1 MIKDIQKKILL
12 KYPLIWNTKFVPML
26 VIGVLFNILYF
37 VIGFLNGNIDFSGK
51 RNYDGETTAIM
62 FGILLSILTTIV
74 WLVYY
79 FKNNALKSFYSKSK
93 NALFYEWLQIFI
105 ISFLLI
111 SFYIPFSIGKQ
122 IHERNYFSES
132 EATKRCETIALADI
146 FIDGYFDPTE
156 VDSTTSILKDTIID
170 GEYRYAQLFYKD
182 SMKFQGKKYAQYS
195 LLNRRAYDFSLISK
209 EKDSLNNIEVKK
221 WLVDNQQ
228 HKIKDLMNNY
238 LKIVNE
244 HNLKNNL
251 TTEKWFEEVYN
262 HPHFTNFAYIRPY
275 FEEFEADKSYESY
288 KDGIITSWPKSE
300 NQNKY
305 SSLFV
310 QQDIL
315 KSKYDIVSK
324 AHTNPFIEYEG
335 LLVFLCCALGL
346 SILIFSFRVTSG
358 KSWLIAVVTV
368 GVLNILFGILTI
380 FFSSELTYF
389 YLALLTFIIFKIYF
403 IKIYVDKKG
412 LGLSR
417 IVLNVLLWS
426 FPFMIPIIYG
436 LIMQYYQSYEYSRGI
451 DYISKEYRWLRDN
464 FLNMLTVNLIICIIV
479 LLTMSRIIRT
489 WKGIAEE

>member
-26 VIGVLFNILYF
+26 VIGIFFNCLYF
-37 VIGFLNGNIDFSGK
+37 GIGFLNGNIDFSGR
-51 RNYDGETTAIM
+51 RNYDGETTAVM
-62 FGILLSILTTIV
+62 FGILLSILTAIV
-74 WLVYY
+74 WLIFY

-122 IHERNYFSES
+122 IHERNYFSKS

-146 FIDGYFDPTE
+146 FIDGYFAPTE
-156 VDSTTSILKDTIID
+156 VDSTTSILKDTVIN

-195 LLNRRAYDFSLISK
+195 LMNRRAYEFSLISK
-209 EKDSLNNIEVKK
+209 QEDSLKTIEVKN

-228 HKIKDLMNNY
+228 YKVKNLMSDY
-238 LKIVNE
+238 LKIVEE

-251 TTEKWFEEVYN
+251 TLEKWFGEVYN
-262 HPHFTNFAYIRPY
+262 YPNFTNFSYIRPY
-275 FEEFEADKSYESY
+275 FEEFEAEKSYNNYENDY
-288 KDGIITSWPKSE
+288 VVTSPKYG

-324 AHTNPFIEYEG
+324 AHTHPFLEYEV
-335 LLVFLCCALGL
+335 LLTFLCSALGL

-358 KSWLIAVVTV
+358 KSWLISVVTV
-368 GVLNILFGILTI
+368 GVLNILFGIVTI
-380 FFSSELTYF
+380 LLSFDSTYF
-389 YLALLTFIIFKIYF
+389 YLVLCTFAVFILYF
-403 IKIYVDKKG
+403 IKIYLDKKR
-412 LGLSR
+412 LGFSR
-417 IVLNVLLWS
+417 VVLNILIWS

-451 DYISKEYRWLRDN
+451 HYVSEEYRWLRDN
-464 FLNMLTVNLIICIIV
+464 FITMLTFNFIICIVV
-479 LLTMSRIIRT
+479 LFIMSRIIRS
-489 WKGIAEE
+489 WKAIAED

>member
-26 VIGVLFNILYF
+26 IIGVLFNLLYF
-37 VIGFLNGNIDFSGK
+37 GVGFLNGNIDFSGK

-62 FGILLSILTTIV
+62 FGILLSILTAIV
-74 WLVYY
+74 WLVFY

-93 NALFYEWLQIFI
+93 NALFYEWFQIFV

-122 IHERNYFSES
+122 IHERNYFSIS

-146 FIDGYFDPTE
+146 FIDGYFAATE
-156 VDSTTSILKDTIID
+156 VDSTKSILNDSVID
-170 GEYRYAQLFYKD
+170 GEYRYAQLIYKD
-182 SMKFQGKKYAQYS
+182 SMLFQGKKYAQYS

-209 EKDSLNNIEVKK
+209 EKDSLNNIKVKN
-221 WLVDNQQ
+221 WLIDNQEN
-228 HKIKDLMNNY
+228 KVKNLMNDY
-238 LKIVNE
+238 LKIVDE

-251 TTEKWFEEVYN
+251 TTDRWFEEVYN
-262 HPHFTNFAYIRPY
+262 YPNFTNFAYIRPY
-275 FEEFEADKSYESY
+275 FEEFEAEKSYNSSEN
-288 KDGIITSWPKSE
+288 GIITTSSKYG

-324 AHTNPFIEYEG
+324 AHTNSFIEYET
-335 LLVFLCCALGL
+335 LLAFLCSALGL

-358 KSWLIAVVTV
+358 KSWLISVVTV
-368 GVLNILFGILTI
+368 GVLNILFGILTLL
-380 FFSSELTYF
+380 FSFESTYF
-389 YLALLTFIIFKIYF
+389 YLVLFTFILFKIYF
-403 IKIYVDKKG
+403 IKIYLDKKG
-412 LGLSR
+412 LGFSR

-426 FPFMIPIIYG
+426 FPFMIPVIYG
-436 LIMQYYQSYEYSRGI
+436 LIMQYYHSYEYSRGI

-464 FLNMLTVNLIICIIV
+464 FLNMLTFNFIICIVI
-479 LLTMSRIIRT
+479 LFIMSRIIRN